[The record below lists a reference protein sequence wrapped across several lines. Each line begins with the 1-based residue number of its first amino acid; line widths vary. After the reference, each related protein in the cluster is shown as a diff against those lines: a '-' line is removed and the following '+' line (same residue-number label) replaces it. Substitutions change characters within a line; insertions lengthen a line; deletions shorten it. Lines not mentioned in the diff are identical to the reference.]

1 MGGCLLSSSSY
12 LNKLNQYLNGTHF
25 QAEISLFPH
34 FHLKYVEVTYHCHFI
49 PQTAGESSWPFNHFH
64 QWGGECTYIKNF
76 ERILEY
82 LFFFIIK
89 SFGDGEKFLAIFVNF
104 FKDVGF
110 VSNYSF
116 RVQLNLLKRLSIG
129 HFIQDSGL
137 YTKYIWL
144 FFALWLYYWSYLRIN
159 TSLCCYWRII

>member
-1 MGGCLLSSSSY
+1 MGHIF
-12 LNKLNQYLNGTHF
+12 KLKLVCFHIF
-25 QAEISLFPH
+25 ISNMLKSLIIVILFH
-34 FHLKYVEVTYHCHFI
+34 KLQVSHHGHSIIFTNEVGNVHISKILKEFWNT
-49 PQTAGESSWPFNHFH
+49 
-64 QWGGECTYIKNF
+64 
-76 ERILEY
+76 
-82 LFFFIIK
+82 FFFNIIIK

-137 YTKYIWL
+137 YTKYI
-144 FFALWLYYWSYLRIN
+144 
-159 TSLCCYWRII
+159 